1 MRERERLKVNRVV
14 EREIE
19 RTLKDYGWLVVWWR
33 EIKRGE
39 GYVVALWVFHG
50 EEREKRLAIR
60 ERERFEVRGLEREGE
75 RGGGRERE

>member
-19 RTLKDYGWLVVWWR
+19 RTLKEYGWLVVWWR

-39 GYVVALWVFHG
+39 GYVVAL
-50 EEREKRLAIR
+50 
-60 ERERFEVRGLEREGE
+60 
-75 RGGGRERE
+75 